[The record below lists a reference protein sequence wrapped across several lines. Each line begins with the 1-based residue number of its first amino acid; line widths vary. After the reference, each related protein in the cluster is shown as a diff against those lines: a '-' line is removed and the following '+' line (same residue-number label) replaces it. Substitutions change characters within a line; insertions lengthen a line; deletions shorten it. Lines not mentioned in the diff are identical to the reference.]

1 MPVVTFDHIPFVTTI
16 DVLNGYSDEPPAPT
30 LITVKG
36 RTTFRHM
43 VSNAADVLT
52 VLRKRRH
59 VLALGGHMHAGE
71 RLEYVVDGLRTR
83 FHVSA
88 AVIGPS
94 NAAGLRFP
102 SGVTVYTVRDGV
114 VDDGTFVALGLVE
127 RIRP

>member
-1 MPVVTFDHIPFVTTI
+1 M
-16 DVLNGYSDEPPAPT
+16 
-30 LITVKG
+30 
-36 RTTFRHM
+36 FRHT
-43 VSNAADVLT
+43 VSNAAEVLA

-71 RLEYVVDGLRTR
+71 RLEYVIDGVRTR

-94 NAAGLRFP
+94 NAGGLRFP

-114 VDDGTFVALGLVE
+114 IDEGTFVELGTAG
-127 RIRP
+127 RATP